1 MTVGPPDR
9 VPDERPSPRLVRRIV
24 CAYRLGILPG
34 DWLQTWRRLD
44 RLLARSGF
52 KVKVLLEPLEDL
64 PNDVDL
70 LVVSPELREAA
81 RAAVQPGVPLLLT
94 RPATAA
100 ADFVDLVRRLEAGL
114 ELTAERVDPSAPEAP
129 NVVTYRGSLRV
140 D

>member
-1 MTVGPPDR
+1 MTPGPSDR
-9 VPDERPSPRLVRRIV
+9 IPDERPARRLIRRIV

-52 KVKVLLEPLEDL
+52 RVKVLLEPLEDL
-64 PNDVDL
+64 PDDVDL

-81 RAAVQPGVPLLLT
+81 RAVVQRGVPLLLT
-94 RPATAA
+94 TPATAA
-100 ADFVDLVRRLEAGL
+100 TDFADLVRRLEAGV
-114 ELTAERVDPSAPEAP
+114 ELTAERADPSAPDTP